1 MLKYLIKN
9 RLKLVIVMLLVF
21 LLALVRIFENALF
34 YDPFSYYFEGDYLN
48 LTFPEYSNVKLLL
61 SLLSRYFLN
70 SSISLA
76 IIYVLFKDLPLTKF
90 AAFLYLIF
98 FLILIAVFFALIT
111 FSGNENNFIIFYIR
125 RFLIQPIFVLL
136 FIPAFY
142 YQIRN
147 SKNNIL

>member
-61 SLLSRYFLN
+61 NLLSRYFLN

-90 AAFLYLIF
+90 AGILYLIF

>member
-9 RLKLVIVMLLVF
+9 RLKLVVVMLLVF
-21 LLALVRIFENALF
+21 LLALVRIYENALF

-48 LTFPEYSNVKLLL
+48 LTFPEYTNVKLLL
-61 SLLSRYFLN
+61 SLSSRYFLN

-76 IIYVLFKDLPLTKF
+76 IIYVLFKDFALTKF
-90 AAFLYLIF
+90 AGFLYLIF
-98 FLILIAVFFALIT
+98 FLILIAGFFALIT
-111 FSGNENNFIIFYIR
+111 FSGNENNFIIFYVR